1 MKPTTLTF
9 GVDDT
14 PPLLEL
20 ASLGLQQVLMGAAGW
35 VMMATVLAT
44 LSVSLGDTQSM
55 LRMGMI
61 VTGLG
66 AMLQANR
73 RGPVGSGYLCPPII
87 APAFFSTTIL
97 AGGGFGLATLF
108 GMTTVAGAIEVVLA
122 RLLPRIRFLFPP
134 EVIGVV
140 MVMVG
145 IAVLPTGFPRLL
157 ADPATLS
164 AGADQ
169 GRNVAV
175 GIVTLATMT
184 GCTVWGRGLVKLL
197 PLLVGIFTGVAA
209 ALALGCVPPTALPS
223 ILHEPWFGW
232 PHRAVSGV
240 AFEWSL
246 LLPFTIACVASSL
259 KNIGD
264 LTMCQK
270 INDSDWKRTDMASV
284 SRGAS
289 VLGIVN
295 IASGLLGTVSHNAS
309 SSNIGLAVAS
319 GATSR
324 SIAYSFG
331 ALMLLCAFLP
341 KVAAT
346 ITALPPPITGA
357 AVIYCACF
365 MMLAG
370 IQLLTSRLLD
380 TRRILMAGCALAFGL
395 SAGLMPHLYVNAPH
409 FLQPILHSPVSFSA
423 LVALVLNYLMQL
435 GNTRHTRLTLTA
447 GEDNYAAVRDAMLEF
462 GASVGA
468 RKEAITTATES
479 LHHVMESLATG
490 LASGEITVD
499 IAFDEYHLDLDVSY
513 QGQAIE
519 LVKTRPDR
527 DTLLN
532 DPTGL
537 AKLSGWLLGQRADRV
552 RIKTDA
558 DRCHVLLRLTN

>member
-1 MKPTTLTF
+1 MKPTTLTY

-44 LSVSLGDTQSM
+44 LSVSLLDTQSM

-73 RGPVGSGYLCPPII
+73 RGPVGSGYLCPPIS

-223 ILHEPWFGW
+223 IMNEPWIGW
-232 PHRAVSGV
+232 PHRAVSGF

-259 KNIGD
+259 KNVGD

-319 GATSR
+319 GAASR
-324 SIAYSFG
+324 SISYSFG
-331 ALMLLCAFLP
+331 ALMVLCAFLP

-409 FLQPILHSPVSFSA
+409 FLKPILNSPVSFSA
-423 LVALVLNYLMQL
+423 LVALVLRVRRLSRRPQRGHHRGYRVAAP
-435 GNTRHTRLTLTA
+435 RHGIAGHGPGKRRDYGRYRLRRIPSGPRCVLPGTGDRT
-447 GEDNYAAVRDAMLEF
+447 GEDAP
-462 GASVGA
+462 GSQ
-468 RKEAITTATES
+468 
-479 LHHVMESLATG
+479 HLA
-490 LASGEITVD
+490 E
-499 IAFDEYHLDLDVSY
+499 
-513 QGQAIE
+513 
-519 LVKTRPDR
+519 RPDG
-527 DTLLN
+527 
-532 DPTGL
+532 TG
-537 AKLSGWLLGQRADRV
+537 Q
-552 RIKTDA
+552 T
-558 DRCHVLLRLTN
+558 LRLAAGPTCRPGTHQDGCRSLPRAAATDELTPAGHAKHVASMDS